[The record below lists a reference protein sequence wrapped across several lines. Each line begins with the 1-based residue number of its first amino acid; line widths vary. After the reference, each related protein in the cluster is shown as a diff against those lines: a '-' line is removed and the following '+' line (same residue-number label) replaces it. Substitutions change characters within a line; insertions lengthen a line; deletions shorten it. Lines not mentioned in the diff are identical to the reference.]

1 MLQKP
6 NKFEKTYYY
15 LILFFAFIMPLS
27 RALVSLFVILLPI
40 IWIYEGDFKRKWQEI
55 KSSKFLLAIIL
66 FTFYSSISFF
76 WSENILE
83 ALNQIRLFSYFILIF
98 VIATSLQPKYIPQ
111 IITSFLMGMFVSEII
126 AYGVFFELWTF
137 KNATV
142 QNPSPFM
149 IHIDYSVFLAIT
161 SILLL
166 NRLISSKYTLNE
178 KILFAFFFCT
188 VTGNLFLA
196 TGRTGQVALI
206 AGIIVMTLLHFKLTL
221 KSLVL
226 SLFLIG
232 SIYTTAYTLSNSFK
246 IRTAQAYS
254 NIEGIINMNFNSS
267 WGIRAAFWITTYDIL
282 KEHPLGVGI
291 GDFQDETA
299 KIIEKK
305 KYTFLDSS
313 TKEFIS
319 TNHPHNEFL
328 LILLQTGIIGLVL
341 FFYMIYQLYQLQIKD
356 KELKELSI
364 LFLTIYFVSC
374 MTEPLLVK
382 QFPIAIFVLFVGVFS
397 TDSLRNI
404 DKKGGLSK

>member
-137 KNATV
+137 KHATV
-142 QNPSPFM
+142 ENPSPFM

-188 VTGNLFLA
+188 VTGNLFLS

-221 KSLVL
+221 KSFVL

-246 IRTAQAYS
+246 IRTAQTYS

-313 TKEFIS
+313 TKEFMSI
-319 TNHPHNEFL
+319 NHPHNEFL

-374 MTEPLLVK
+374 MAEPLLVK

-397 TDSLRNI
+397 TDSLLNI
-404 DKKGGLSK
+404 DKKSELSK

>member
-1 MLQKP
+1 
-6 NKFEKTYYY
+6 
-15 LILFFAFIMPLS
+15 MPLS
-27 RALVSLFVILLPI
+27 RAFVSLFIILLPI

-126 AYGVFFELWTF
+126 AYGVFFELRTF
-137 KNATV
+137 KHATV

-291 GDFQDETA
+291 GDFKDETA

-305 KYTFLDSS
+305 KYTFIDSN
-313 TKEFIS
+313 TKEFMS
-319 TNHPHNEFL
+319 ANHPHNEFL

-374 MTEPLLVK
+374 ITEPLMIK
-382 QFPIAIFVLFVGVFS
+382 QFPIALFVFFVGIFS
-397 TDSLRNI
+397 TASLRNI
-404 DKKGGLSK
+404 DKKSELSK

>member
-76 WSENILE
+76 WSENIQE

-137 KNATV
+137 KHATV

-196 TGRTGQVALI
+196 TGRAGQVALI
-206 AGIIVMTLLHFKLTL
+206 AGTIVMTLLHFKLTL
-221 KSLVL
+221 KSFVL

-291 GDFQDETA
+291 GDFKDETA

-305 KYTFLDSS
+305 KYTFIDS
-313 TKEFIS
+313 TRKEFMS

-374 MTEPLLVK
+374 MAEPLLVK
-382 QFPIAIFVLFVGVFS
+382 QFPIAIFVFFVGVFS

-404 DKKGGLSK
+404 DKKSELSK

>member
-137 KNATV
+137 KHATV

-188 VTGNLFLA
+188 VTGNLFLT
-196 TGRTGQVALI
+196 TGRAGQVALI
-206 AGIIVMTLLHFKLTL
+206 AGTIVMTLLHFKLTL
-221 KSLVL
+221 KSFVL

-291 GDFQDETA
+291 GDFKDETA

-305 KYTFLDSS
+305 KYTFIDST
-313 TKEFIS
+313 TKEFMS

-374 MTEPLLVK
+374 MAEPLLVK
-382 QFPIAIFVLFVGVFS
+382 QFPIAIFVFFVGVFS

-404 DKKGGLSK
+404 DKKSELSK

>member
-27 RALVSLFVILLPI
+27 RALISLFVILLPI

-137 KNATV
+137 KHATV
-142 QNPSPFM
+142 ENPSPFM

-188 VTGNLFLA
+188 VTGNLFLS

-221 KSLVL
+221 KSFVL

-254 NIEGIINMNFNSS
+254 NIEGIINMKFNSS

-291 GDFQDETA
+291 GDFKDETA

-305 KYTFLDSS
+305 KYTFLDSN
-313 TKEFIS
+313 TKEFMS

-328 LILLQTGIIGLVL
+328 LILLQTGIIGLLL
-341 FFYMIYQLYQLQIKD
+341 FFYMIYQLYQLQIKN
-356 KELKELSI
+356 KELKEFSI

-374 MTEPLLVK
+374 MAEPLLVK
-382 QFPIAIFVLFVGVFS
+382 QFPIAIFVFFVGVFS

-404 DKKGGLSK
+404 DKKSELSK